1 MGAYRGLKKTIKD
14 NRLIL
19 IGIGLAAIFLIL
31 EAGVHVLVMHKG
43 KFVDEILN
51 KNPHEIALRLLIIS
65 LFIALGVYAQF
76 SIEKRKRLEESVSEN
91 ERYLQSILESMR
103 TGVLVIDAE
112 THTITYANSFAA
124 EMIGADKKDIIGRVC
139 HKFVCP
145 AELNK
150 CPITDLGQAV
160 DVSERALLSNTGKK
174 IPILKSV
181 REVDYKG
188 REYLIENFISI
199 EERKLAEDAL
209 SRSERKLRDISSS
222 LGEGIYVMDEKGSI
236 TFMNPEAERLLGW
249 THEELMGKNAHD
261 IVHGQ
266 RADGSPLSLDDCPM
280 HSVLKTGIKYFSC
293 EDVFIRKD
301 GTAFPISVISNPLIE
316 DGRVVAAVTAFS
328 DITERK
334 KAERER
340 EKLVKELQDALAKV
354 KQLSGMLPICASC
367 KKIRDDKGYWNQ
379 IEVYIRDH
387 SEAEFT
393 HGLCPEC
400 AKKAYKELDEL
411 KEEQKKHNK
420 K

>member
-1 MGAYRGLKKTIKD
+1 MDMYTGFKKTIGN
-14 NRLIL
+14 NRFIL
-19 IGIGLAAIFLIL
+19 AGIGLGALFLIL
-31 EAGVHVLVMHKG
+31 EAGFHVLVLHRG
-43 KFVDEILN
+43 SFIEEIL
-51 KNPHEIALRLLIIS
+51 KNPHEVALRLLITA

-76 SIEKRKRLEESVSEN
+76 AIKKRKRLEELVFEN
-91 ERYLQSILESMR
+91 ECSLQSILESMR

-124 EMIGADKKDIIGRVC
+124 EMVGADKNDIIGRVC
-139 HKFVCP
+139 HRFVCP

-150 CPITDLGQAV
+150 CPITDMGQTI

-188 REYLIENFISI
+188 KRYLIENFISI

-209 SRSERKLRDISSS
+209 RNSEKKLRDITSS
-222 LGEGIYVMDEKGSI
+222 LGEGIYVMNEKGSI
-236 TFMNPEAERLLGW
+236 IFMNPEAERLLGW
-249 THEELMGKNAHD
+249 THEELMDKNVHD
-261 IVHGQ
+261 IVHGK
-266 RADGSPLSLDDCPM
+266 RADGTPLSFDDCPM
-280 HSVLKTGIKYFSC
+280 HSVLKTGIKYFSYK
-293 EDVFIRKD
+293 DVFIRKD
-301 GTAFPISVISNPLIE
+301 GTVFPVSVISAPIIE
-316 DGRVVAAVTAFS
+316 DDKVVASVTAFS

-334 KAERER
+334 KIEKERE
-340 EKLVKELQDALAKV
+340 ELINELQDALAKV

-411 KEEQKKHNK
+411 KEAQKKRNK
-420 K
+420 E